1 MTIDHTFH
9 DRRKWAE
16 YDALAEW
23 CAKRGRTGAVGTMLP
38 ANVSAEV
45 MREIDADP
53 EAFEERV
60 RACGYALARVRN
72 GSD

>member
-1 MTIDHTFH
+1 MIDHTFPS
-9 DRRKWAE
+9 RRKWAE

-23 CAKRGRTGAVGTMLP
+23 CARRGRTGAVGTMLP
-38 ANVSAEV
+38 ANVSADV

-53 EAFEERV
+53 KAFEERV
-60 RACGYALARVRN
+60 RACGYALARGRN